1 MKGAGEEV
9 DRVKGEEIG
18 VASTMF
24 RDGVP
29 DSFIYYNFIVYNL
42 QNFYLMQ
49 THTVKYHVSK
59 KPCSIS

>member
-9 DRVKGEEIG
+9 DRVKGEEMG

-29 DSFIYYNFIVYNL
+29 DAFIYYNLIVYIKKFAKL
-42 QNFYLMQ
+42 FFY
-49 THTVKYHVSK
+49 
-59 KPCSIS
+59 